1 MYIRMLFSCLVDADF
16 LDTERALSKEEKP
29 RGIGDSMPA
38 LLEKLQ
44 AHVAKWL
51 EEPKSDLCAL
61 RNEVLRRCLRGSED
75 PQGLYSLTVPTAA
88 AKRFRRLPLRSAMQ

>member
-51 EEPKSDLCAL
+51 EKPKSGAAC
-61 RNEVLRRCLRGSED
+61 V
-75 PQGLYSLTVPTAA
+75 A
-88 AKRFRRLPLRSAMQ
+88 AKIRRACTA